1 MGDRVGSAL
10 AFAMRTPPPT
20 LMRIPQRLLGDDA
33 QNGHD
38 GQCEYER
45 AQKDQGNAPR
55 EVAHHRV
62 SHENEHH
69 SDHHGQP
76 DHIRRYA
83 KVAALILHVLCGGRK
98 ELGDG

>member
-20 LMRIPQRLLGDDA
+20 LMRIPQRLLREDT

-38 GQCEYER
+38 GQREYER
-45 AQKDQGNAPR
+45 AQEDQGNAPS

-69 SDHHGQP
+69 HDDHGQP
-76 DHIRRYA
+76 DQVSRYA
-83 KVAALILHVLCGGRK
+83 
-98 ELGDG
+98 